1 MALNKYKI
9 GSLVELYNEK
19 CKIPNLSRFE
29 VSGVNRDKEFFEPS
43 QSVGADTS
51 NYKVVPPNYFACN
64 LMHVGRD
71 GVLPIAYNHSEKKK
85 YVSPAY
91 TVFKLTK
98 RNIILDNYFFIFLK
112 SESRDRFFLF
122 LTDSP
127 Y

>member
-64 LMHVGRD
+64 HDSCDILFHYE
-71 GVLPIAYNHSEKKK
+71 IAQ
-85 YVSPAY
+85 V
-91 TVFKLTK
+91 
-98 RNIILDNYFFIFLK
+98 
-112 SESRDRFFLF
+112 
-122 LTDSP
+122 
-127 Y
+127 